1 VGSGAHANLQSA
13 FFGLFGR
20 LRGFTGRR
28 GLRAP
33 WYGMELLLIRYE
45 HILQLEALSPHHPDP
60 FDRLLAAQSV
70 VEKRAILPVTKSSR
84 IILSS

>member
-1 VGSGAHANLQSA
+1 
-13 FFGLFGR
+13 
-20 LRGFTGRR
+20 
-28 GLRAP
+28 
-33 WYGMELLLIRYE
+33 MELLLIRYE